1 MVRATQSVPSEPQKV
16 SAADRLDSWK
26 EISAYLK
33 RSVRTVHRW
42 ESEEGLPV
50 HRHLHQSSG
59 TVYAFRSE
67 LDAWWASRKA
77 ELETSPESLEESLP
91 TAGKPTSAGGLIS
104 WLIVVGV
111 VVVVA
116 VLAFVAYWHKG

>member
-1 MVRATQSVPSEPQKV
+1 MMCTSLWSTSMSGAAPPIHSESLKH
-16 SAADRLDSWK
+16 SAGDRLDSWK

-59 TVYAFRSE
+59 TVYAFKSE
-67 LDAWWASRKA
+67 LDAWWASRKV
-77 ELETSPESLEESLP
+77 ELEATAAESVEESSP
-91 TAGKPTSAGGLIS
+91 AAPSQS
-104 WLIVVGV
+104 RPS
-111 VVVVA
+111 
-116 VLAFVAYWHKG
+116 